1 MGTKRIRKSGRS
13 EKKCQTKYGRRAVDI
28 ELLVI
33 FVLTL
38 YLLLNQR

>member
-1 MGTKRIRKSGRS
+1 MGEKRICKGGSC

-33 FVLTL
+33 FVLSI
-38 YLLLNQR
+38 YL